1 MDNLSD
7 FGSCDL
13 HARALRGILWLGEAD
28 TSADQAMRLT
38 SGRPTSHPVVGQRA
52 HDRNP
57 PVSNAWIAQVRI
69 KGPVIESQR
78 VAAVPSLARLGWA
91 SHWTRSLERLMPCW
105 RAARGSF

>member
-52 HDRNP
+52 QP
-57 PVSNAWIAQVRI
+57 PAIPPGASDTDMASSPPPDAGI
-69 KGPVIESQR
+69 
-78 VAAVPSLARLGWA
+78 RLDQIP
-91 SHWTRSLERLMPCW
+91 TM
-105 RAARGSF
+105 GSIHTLLQKKWGGA